1 MKKIKLPKNWKSL
14 IYIEEI
20 KISKKEIKFVLLFSK
35 KIQGLELEIGYIH
48 IFKKGRKNF
57 VKVVSVIPKMRG
69 LGMGTLLY
77 EHVIHKMGTLS
88 TNYKAASSSAQKVWN
103 RLLKKYRHK
112 DDLFSGIL
120 TVFEKD

>member
-1 MKKIKLPKNWKSL
+1 MKKIKLPKNWKKL

-20 KISKKEIKFVLLFSK
+20 KISKKETKFVLFFSE

-48 IFKKGRKNF
+48 IFKKGKKNF

-69 LGMGTLLY
+69 MGMGTLLY
-77 EHVIHKMGTLS
+77 EHVIQKMETLS
-88 TNYKAASSSAQKVWN
+88 TNYKAASSFAQKVWK
-103 RLLKKYRHK
+103 RLIKKYRHK

-120 TVFEKD
+120 TVFKKD